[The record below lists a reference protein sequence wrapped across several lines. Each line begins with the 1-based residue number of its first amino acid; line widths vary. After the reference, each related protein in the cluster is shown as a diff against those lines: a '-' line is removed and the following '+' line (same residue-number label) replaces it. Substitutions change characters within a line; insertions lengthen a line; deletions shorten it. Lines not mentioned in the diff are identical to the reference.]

1 MENNALLNLKVIVF
15 ELENEEYALPVDY
28 VGAIERMQSITRVPA
43 AADFVKGVINLR
55 GVIIPVIDL
64 RTRFNMEKAE
74 LTDENRII
82 IVHLNDDEVGLV
94 VDAANDVIDIP
105 KNIIET
111 PPEVIGSIDID
122 YIEGVAKLENRLFV
136 LLDLEKVLETNQKDL
151 LAKLEG

>member
-28 VGAIERMQSITRVPA
+28 VGAIERMQSITRVPTT
-43 AADFVKGVINLR
+43 ADFVKGVINLR